1 MADYIISNEFK
12 TMEEIWDDLLRL
24 HWDYLDTEE
33 NMEKLKMRR
42 KLEDELKDF
51 LSIVQHDRKFFLT
64 ETAHVFKQSVL
75 RLDQFSAYKA
85 LMGFEA
91 ISQYANNL
99 FRKPWRKEYRCIKLY
114 SGYYQHEVK
123 ANLIDAEKMFEAM
136 GYTLLPNHT
145 LILEG
150 PICPDQV
157 TNVSRDAVI
166 AYCECQ
172 IMKQIF
178 QGLIAMQLQTTWQE
192 IFEFRETHIGSAS
205 QAIKSMAYAIE
216 KRRQRKERQYESSY
230 SNLAPTPP
238 PPPPIYATSSS
249 HNQIALCNNQRH
261 LLPSQSTISKGA
273 CSAFYTPSSNSSCS
287 NNCGALKSIYSNQLA
302 HHSSIPHSK
311 SLDHYNNEPT
321 KLMEHHNV
329 SRHSFDQPFSSN
341 YKNYDCTDGIHA
353 AAVAADRSSHSSG
366 MGVYHQPSCS
376 LQNTGNIYETYTMVN
391 RYPLPAFPD
400 HHYSQ
405 IGGTIERGEHFVDTN
420 MGTCCHQNSHYECLS
435 NFNSRSLMQKSKNG
449 ADYSNCNFQSK

>member
-42 KLEDELKDF
+42 KLEDELKEF

-75 RLDQFSAYKA
+75 QLGQFSAYKA
-85 LMGFEA
+85 LIGFEA

-114 SGYYQHEVK
+114 SGYYHHEVK

-136 GYTLLPNHT
+136 GYNLLPNHT

-157 TNVSRDAVI
+157 TNVSRDAMT
-166 AYCECQ
+166 AYVECQ

-178 QGLIAMQLQTTWQE
+178 QGLIAMQVQTTWQE
-192 IFEFRETHIGSAS
+192 IFEFRETHTGTAS
-205 QAIKSMAYAIE
+205 QAIKAMAYTIE
-216 KRRQRKERQYESSY
+216 KRRHRKDRQYESAY
-230 SNLAPTPP
+230 SNIAPPAPTPLTQP
-238 PPPPIYATSSS
+238 VYSSICNATSSAHS
-249 HNQIALCNNQRH
+249 QIAHCNNQRH
-261 LLPSQSTISKGA
+261 VVSSLTSKSA
-273 CSAFYTPSSNSSCS
+273 CSAFCSPSVANCS
-287 NNCGALKSIYSNQLA
+287 NNCGAMKYCNQY
-302 HHSSIPHSK
+302 HSSIPHSK
-311 SLDHYNNEPT
+311 SLDHYNEPP
-321 KLMEHHNV
+321 KFLEHHNV

-341 YKNYDCTDGIHA
+341 YKNYDCTDGIHT
-353 AAVAADRSSHSSG
+353 AVAAAAAATLDRNNGYHRG
-366 MGVYHQPSCS
+366 MYHQPGMYSAS
-376 LQNTGNIYETYTMVN
+376 SN
-391 RYPLPAFPD
+391 RYPLQATMAFPD

-405 IGGTIERGEHFVDTN
+405 VGGYERGENFVET
-420 MGTCCHQNSHYECLS
+420 TCCHQNPHYECLN
-435 NFNSRSLMQKSKNG
+435 NFNSRTSIQKSKNG
-449 ADYSNCNFQSK
+449 ATDYSNCNFTK